1 MLPRIDLTA
10 YDDSTTFNFLVL
22 FARYSLKSSS
32 KNHSMLHV
40 SLISSIIELESKN
53 MLLVILLVSKLDSD
67 AEINMLMTNPA
78 TAMFCVNKESEMMK

>member
-1 MLPRIDLTA
+1 
-10 YDDSTTFNFLVL
+10 
-22 FARYSLKSSS
+22 
-32 KNHSMLHV
+32 MLHV

-53 MLLVILLVSKLDSD
+53 MLLVMLLVSKLDSD